1 LSFFTLT
8 RKTINQEE
16 IMEIIRGKHA
26 SFIDSAQLTKI
37 MAGADSVHIDIG
49 TGDGRF
55 VRHIAGA
62 NPSCCAIGIDA
73 CRENLHELSRRVSP
87 NALFVIANAQA
98 LPPELHG
105 LASTISI
112 NFPWGSLL
120 EGLLSNDSALMVGL
134 ALIAQPNATLEVRLN
149 SGALAE
155 CGWSFEAGVERVRE
169 VLMSSGFNLRPSIT
183 LTAGDLRSC
192 PTTWAKRLAYGRDPR
207 AMFLHGTHT
216 LLAETQSVF
225 DALYI

>member
-1 LSFFTLT
+1 LSFFPLT

-26 SFIDSAQLTKI
+26 SFIDSAQLTEI
-37 MAGADSVHIDIG
+37 MAGREHVHIDIG

-55 VRHIAGA
+55 VRHIAGLY
-62 NPSCCAIGIDA
+62 PSHFAIGIDA
-73 CRENLHELSRRVSP
+73 CRENLHEVSRRAPS
-87 NALFVIANAQA
+87 NALFIIANAQA

-120 EGLLSNDSALMVGL
+120 EGLLTHDADLMAGL
-134 ALIAQPNATLEVRLN
+134 NMIARPNAAIEVHLN

-155 CGWSFEAGVERVRE
+155 CGWSFEAGVEQVRE
-169 VLMSSGFNLRPSIT
+169 VLMLNGFNLRPSIT

-207 AMFLHGTHT
+207 AMFLRGTHT
-216 LLAETQSVF
+216 PIAETVYDMTSF
-225 DALYI
+225 SA